1 MIIFAWIL
9 VGHAWFWV
17 NEMDTTY
24 DIFLRV
30 SDAGPPLWIE
40 TVTSLEEAKQRLA
53 VLSSQERGT
62 YIVFDWRLGTFIE
75 HLGSLRSNPL
85 SASPGRFSLVHN

>member
-1 MIIFAWIL
+1 
-9 VGHAWFWV
+9 
-17 NEMDTTY
+17 MDLSY

-30 SDAGPPLWIE
+30 GDAGPPLWIE
-40 TVTSLEEAKQRLA
+40 SVTSLEEAKQRLA

-62 YIVFDWRLGTFIE
+62 YMVFDWCLGTFIE

-85 SASPGRFSLVHN
+85 ATSHGGSLLVHN